1 MTATG
6 WTACVLVHWA
16 DSDRPRPAAD
26 GARVCHG
33 CHAKTLRALIQLA
46 PLHKLL
52 GDIRAVSTSAP
63 RSGSRS
69 ADLPIPLHPAAADHR
84 KAMRRKMAG
93 WIPIVA
99 DERALTVPLIDTVN
113 GSQHAMDAIV
123 AWLLP
128 HHDWLLYEDPGGYS
142 TDLAE
147 LHSTAWAIAY
157 PSGRRRREFAPC
169 PDPDCGGTLCAW
181 LAPGDLLPA
190 ALACDHCGGE
200 VAPSRWLAGR
210 HAWLTAIQLAELW
223 GVVPRTVERWALAA
237 RWPSDGGRPARYDG
251 DAAQRWYESGRVV
264 LTQVN
269 GVSEDACDHPTA
281 VAGARTP

>member
-46 PLHKLL
+46 PLHRLL
-52 GDIRAVSTSAP
+52 GDIRAVSTTAP

-69 ADLPIPLHPAAADHR
+69 AELPIPLHPAAADHR
-84 KAMRRKMAG
+84 REIHHALTEWAEVVMRARGLA
-93 WIPIVA
+93 PPPLNP
-99 DERALTVPLIDTVN
+99 ERAP
-113 GSQHAMDAIV
+113 QHAVDTLV
-123 AWLLP
+123 CWLLP
-128 HHDWLLYEDPGGYS
+128 HHDWLLYQHPVALA
-142 TDLAE
+142 TDLND
-147 LHSTAWAIAY
+147 LRSKAWGICY

-169 PDPDCGGTLCAW
+169 PDPECPGTLCAW

-210 HAWLTAIQLAELW
+210 HAWLTAVQLAEVF
-223 GVVPRTVERWALAA
+223 GVSPRTVERWAVAA
-237 RWPSDGGRPARYDG
+237 KWPSDGGRPARYDA
-251 DAAQRWYESGRVV
+251 DVAQQAYESGRVV

-269 GVSEDACDHPTA
+269 GVSEDACHPAITG
-281 VAGARTP
+281 AGARPL